1 MDMICP
7 EFEDSDGQEKNFTYG
22 IAIAVIIFMIIGALT
37 IVLCCCS
44 RTMCCKK
51 VEEEAYLHYSLQLQR
66 RAHLEKENSERI
78 I

>member
-1 MDMICP
+1 MDIICP
-7 EFEDSDGQEKNFTYG
+7 EFEDSDGQEKILAYG
-22 IAIAVIIFMIIGALT
+22 IVIAVIIFIIIGALM

-51 VEEEAYLHYSLQLQR
+51 NEEEAYLHYSLQLQR
-66 RAHLEKENSERI
+66 RAHLDKENSERI